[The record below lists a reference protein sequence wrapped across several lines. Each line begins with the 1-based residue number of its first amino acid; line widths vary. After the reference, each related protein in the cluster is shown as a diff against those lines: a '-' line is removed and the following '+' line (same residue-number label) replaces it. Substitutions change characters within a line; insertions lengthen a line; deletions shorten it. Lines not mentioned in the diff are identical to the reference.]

1 MMPSR
6 TPQSIPE
13 LWYALDKR
21 LALIEETQRAHD
33 QLHESLNKS
42 LDDHENRLR
51 SSGAGALI
59 AASVTSFLSVLA
71 VLKAFLK

>member
-21 LALIEETQRAHD
+21 LALIEETQAVGVGVVNHGRRPT
-33 QLHESLNKS
+33 LHSP
-42 LDDHENRLR
+42 
-51 SSGAGALI
+51 I
-59 AASVTSFLSVLA
+59 AI
-71 VLKAFLK
+71 